1 MIPTIDLSP
10 LFQETNGIHRVAE
23 QLKDAY
29 TSVGFAQII
38 NHRIPDQFIQAA
50 YRASKAFHDLPEA
63 EKIQLRFKKT
73 LRGYIPINAS
83 TLIKSEVS
91 AATTPNQ
98 SESFIIGSELPND
111 HAWYG
116 SALGGEQCWPAQLPD
131 FQTQTTQYF
140 LALKKLGQRLIQA
153 FAIALGMPETALDQY
168 FRNPNNFLRLL
179 RYPPMPANAS
189 PDLYGSAPHTD
200 YGCLT
205 LLHQDEVGGLQVQLA
220 DQSWIDVEP
229 QQQALVLN
237 TGQMMAIWSN
247 GTMQATRHR
256 VINKGSGYRFSMP
269 FFYDCD
275 IDARVAPL
283 PSCVN
288 AEHPARYEPV
298 IYGENLEKFVLAN
311 YRFS

>member
-10 LFQETNGIHRVAE
+10 LFQDTNGIHRVAG

-38 NHRIPDQFIQAA
+38 NHQIPDQFIQAA

-63 EKIQLRFKKT
+63 EKIRLRFKKT
-73 LRGYIPINAS
+73 LRGYIPMNAS
-83 TLIKSEVS
+83 TLVKSEVS
-91 AATTPNQ
+91 EAKAPNQ
-98 SESFIIGSELPND
+98 SESFIIGSALPKD

-153 FAIALGMPETALDQY
+153 FALALGMPETALDQY

-275 IDARVAPL
+275 IDARIAPL

-288 AEHPARYEPV
+288 AAHPARYEPV
-298 IYGENLEKFVLAN
+298 IYGENLEK
-311 YRFS
+311 